1 MKFNEMNI
9 YEIMFFRIYTVNKK
23 HDMIK
28 IGNQTRVYHKC
39 SNNFAVDCIL

>member
-9 YEIMFFRIYTVNKK
+9 YQFMFFRLYTVNKK

-28 IGNQTRVYHKC
+28 IDNETREK
-39 SNNFAVDCIL
+39 S